1 MWVIRGVYIALATIG
16 ANSFPRSA
24 MIPSGDD
31 IEAFPIIRD
40 EILPHPNAI
49 HIVVLEV
56 MLMKKPHDPNKRP
69 RWSWYFY
76 DFGNSAYASVILL
89 AVYSA
94 YFKGSVVGGAE
105 GTRLWGISVGIAAV
119 VVAVI
124 SPILGTIA
132 DYSKKKKAFLMA
144 FTALSIVFTAMLFFV
159 RKGDVFTGMLYFII
173 AEIGYR
179 GAQVFYD
186 ALLTSVSTPENIGS
200 VSGKGWAIGMLGG
213 IAALILVLIPIQLIK
228 GFFVPIAFLITAAF
242 YLLSSIPALLWVKEA
257 DEVSGEKPEKGNI
270 RVAFERLARTIRS
283 IKSYKEFIKYT
294 IAFLI
299 YNDGIMMLMDFA
311 AIIGATLFGM
321 TQTQLI
327 LFVIV
332 IQISGSAGALLFG
345 KISDRYSSKDSI
357 LISLVMLIACIV
369 ALFLVK
375 SLALFFV
382 VGFFAGFSLSGA
394 QAVSRSM
401 VSQLAPAA
409 KVAEFYGFLS
419 VAGRTSTF
427 IGPLVFGTL
436 SFRMNNWYLNHGF
449 DAVTAEHNGLYWAIG
464 SIIVFLVVGLLF
476 LLLVKRVTAKDPMR
490 YDTEN

>member
-1 MWVIRGVYIALATIG
+1 MK
-16 ANSFPRSA
+16 NKQND
-24 MIPSGDD
+24 PS
-31 IEAFPIIRD
+31 
-40 EILPHPNAI
+40 
-49 HIVVLEV
+49 
-56 MLMKKPHDPNKRP
+56 KRP

-94 YFKGSVVGGAE
+94 YFKGTVVGGAE
-105 GTRLWGISVGIAAV
+105 GTRLWGISVGIAAII
-119 VVAVI
+119 VALA

-132 DYSKKKKAFLMA
+132 DYSKSKKTFLLM
-144 FTALSIVFTAMLFFV
+144 FTAVSVVFTAMLFFV
-159 RKGDVFTGMLYFII
+159 RKGDVFTGMLYFIL

-200 VSGKGWAIGMLGG
+200 VSGKGWAVGMLGG
-213 IAALILVLIPIQLIK
+213 IAALILVLIPIKLVEHFMI
-228 GFFVPIAFLITAAF
+228 PIAFLITAVF
-242 YLLSSIPALLWVKEA
+242 YLLSSIPTLLWVKEI
-257 DEVSGEKPEKGNI
+257 DEASGEKPEKGNI
-270 RVAFERLARTIRS
+270 RIAFERLAQTFRS
-283 IKSYKEFIKYT
+283 IKSFKEFIKYT

-321 TQTQLI
+321 NQTQLI

-332 IQISGSAGALLFG
+332 IQISGAVGALLFG
-345 KISDRYSSKDSI
+345 KISDRLSGKESV
-357 LISLVMLIACIV
+357 LISLLILIGCIT
-369 ALFLVK
+369 ALFFVD
-375 SLALFFV
+375 SLLWFFV

-401 VSQLAPAA
+401 VSQLAPPS
-409 KVAEFYGFLS
+409 KTAEFYGFLS

-449 DAVTAEHNGLYWAIG
+449 DAVAAEHNGLYWAIG
-464 SIIVFLVVGLLF
+464 SILIFLVVGLVF
-476 LLLVKRVTAKDPMR
+476 LLMVKRVTAKDPIL
-490 YDTEN
+490 YQDIQ